1 MLWLIGKVSYLLNLV
16 AKMKMNLNAV
26 LEHGT
31 CLRGNPHFLLSL
43 TLGSLQ
49 KAGVWVDINDW
60 KLALSSWGLICS
72 FFLATESIWFKN
84 MSALKKKKG
93 DSKPRSDLNDWTV
106 RQKAG
111 KSLRLRGLSLT
122 LLKNSFIYVYVN
134 FSLQEE
140 NRQWAFF
147 CEEGCKLMFEMLDK
161 LKGISETDSVY
172 LREKKRKRQRQR
184 ERKKNVAD

>member
-49 KAGVWVDINDW
+49 KAGVWVDVNDW

-84 MSALKKKKG
+84 MSALKKKMEI
-93 DSKPRSDLNDWTV
+93 PN
-106 RQKAG
+106 
-111 KSLRLRGLSLT
+111 
-122 LLKNSFIYVYVN
+122 
-134 FSLQEE
+134 QEVTWMIE
-140 NRQWAFF
+140 LW
-147 CEEGCKLMFEMLDK
+147 D
-161 LKGISETDSVY
+161 
-172 LREKKRKRQRQR
+172 KRQENLWDSEACHSLYSKTASFMFMLTFLSKRR
-184 ERKKNVAD
+184 IDSELSSVKRVANSCLKCWTN